1 MAHLV
6 AVVGNQMEQIER
18 LIAGVHPNIGL
29 DGTLTKLPLNTF
41 KTPKSIGIQMCLVC
55 SVTSIYL
62 SIYIYIFVYIYI
74 YLYIYIYVFVYIY
87 ICIYI
92 YMIYDVC
99 IFTGLYNITLIFNS
113 SSLGIS
119 LVFLV
124 TSQAREGSLLMM

>member
-62 SIYIYIFVYIYI
+62 YIYIYIFVYIYV
-74 YLYIYIYVFVYIY
+74 YIYIY
-87 ICIYI
+87 ICICVYIYI
-92 YMIYDVC
+92 YMYIYIYIYD
-99 IFTGLYNITLIFNS
+99 I
-113 SSLGIS
+113 
-119 LVFLV
+119 
-124 TSQAREGSLLMM
+124 